1 MLTET
6 QQTETDHSTCLE
18 CRWNVGDSILQVG
31 AVKIDFNRARYILLA
46 RLLALTMVNIGMEDS
61 CVRNMHQ
68 FRRGS
73 LEREVCR
80 SSRGDL
86 KGIRH
91 LIWFTRLII
100 VILLLM
106 CSVLVMLVYTLRY
119 SVSNQ
124 HLLPQDNHMGGST
137 QKHQQIN
144 ANSNALLTASKRRPA
159 NSNEPIE
166 WEYSS
171 GNAHLGTFT
180 SNGTDLIVPR
190 DGTYRIYLQITYT
203 RPEKVMAPPNVDSLE
218 VTLLIFK
225 MAYKTDEALLQCYDK
240 VDLNSLFRKSLYT
253 AATFD
258 LKFNDRLKVKTTN
271 PELMVLSECTTFFG
285 ADLIS

>member
-1 MLTET
+1 MP
-6 QQTETDHSTCLE
+6 C
-18 CRWNVGDSILQVG
+18 WQVG
-31 AVKIDFNRARYILLA
+31 NICYDGWYKSNAVFI
-46 RLLALTMVNIGMEDS
+46 
-61 CVRNMHQ
+61 
-68 FRRGS
+68 
-73 LEREVCR
+73 R
-80 SSRGDL
+80 S
-86 KGIRH
+86 KGT
-91 LIWFTRLII
+91 FLII
-100 VILLLM
+100 
-106 CSVLVMLVYTLRY
+106 CSICLSL
-119 SVSNQ
+119 S
-124 HLLPQDNHMGGST
+124 
-137 QKHQQIN
+137 
-144 ANSNALLTASKRRPA
+144 ASKRRPA

-285 ADLIS
+285 ADLISWYCSTNCEGITQHIHHSPWLQKWAFCIPYSQGILGV